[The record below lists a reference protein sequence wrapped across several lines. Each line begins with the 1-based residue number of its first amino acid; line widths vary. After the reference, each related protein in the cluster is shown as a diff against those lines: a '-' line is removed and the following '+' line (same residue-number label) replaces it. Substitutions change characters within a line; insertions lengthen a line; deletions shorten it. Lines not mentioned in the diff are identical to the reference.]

1 MMPPILAGEA
11 PEWFVRLFVDGQRE
25 NLRDILMLVPDID
38 DAHEI
43 AILPS
48 RLRGAGGRLRSCN
61 GINPALRRAPV
72 EAAGVPSSPA

>member
-1 MMPPILAGEA
+1 MMSPTLAGEG
-11 PEWFVRLFVDGQRE
+11 PERFVRLFVEGQRE
-25 NLRDILMLVPDID
+25 NLRNILRLAPDID

-48 RLRGAGGRLRSCN
+48 RLWGAGGRLRSCN
-61 GINPALRRAPV
+61 GVNPALRRAPV